1 MYVHATGLAMN
12 GPLAENDRVSF
23 ASEVD
28 RRTNKPKAVKVVL
41 SAAVEAPAPPAEEE
55 PVAESLVE
63 TIMESVRDELDVYEI
78 KIRAEAFQRARLATQ
93 LRMAA
98 AEALASRVAEERRL
112 EEEAIAASAAAE
124 AARIAAEAEAARI
137 AAAAEA
143 ARRAA
148 EVEAARISAKAE
160 TFQRARLA
168 SQLKQAEVECSLREA
183 EEMRLCEEAAAEA
196 EAARIAAEAEAARIA
211 AEAEAARIAEEAE
224 AARIAAEA
232 EAARIAAE
240 AEAARIAAEAEAAR
254 IAAEAEA
261 ARIAAEAEAARIAAE
276 AATEEEEARAFG
288 YPSLAIMKARM
299 QPKSPEEEALLAAK
313 YGAMDLGEKAFAFL
327 TVSCRYHL
335 GTLFSLLLVFC
346 FFWLTYFSHKHIS
359 LDQ

>member
-1 MYVHATGLAMN
+1 MYVHATGLAIN

-124 AARIAAEAEAARI
+124 GIEDGSALDPRFAAVASAAAAASAALDAVALQSASASVAGGGGGGGGGSGGSGAGGGGSGDRGNSSSSNSSSPAARIAALGDLLSHHRLRQDSSGTGSGSGRSTP
-137 AAAAEA
+137 
-143 ARRAA
+143 RR
-148 EVEAARISAKAE
+148 R
-160 TFQRARLA
+160 
-168 SQLKQAEVECSLREA
+168 
-183 EEMRLCEEAAAEA
+183 
-196 EAARIAAEAEAARIA
+196 
-211 AEAEAARIAEEAE
+211 
-224 AARIAAEA
+224 
-232 EAARIAAE
+232 
-240 AEAARIAAEAEAAR
+240 
-254 IAAEAEA
+254 
-261 ARIAAEAEAARIAAE
+261 
-276 AATEEEEARAFG
+276 
-288 YPSLAIMKARM
+288 
-299 QPKSPEEEALLAAK
+299 
-313 YGAMDLGEKAFAFL
+313 
-327 TVSCRYHL
+327 
-335 GTLFSLLLVFC
+335 
-346 FFWLTYFSHKHIS
+346 
-359 LDQ
+359 